1 MMFEAPSFF
10 GTTDEVTEIMHSS
23 KQGLVEM
30 KRPGRK
36 LATAERWKEIWEACP
51 ESVICPRGNVNMPHK
66 KIVMGWRHIC
76 CYRAKQFS
84 LQGQKCLASTNE

>member
-1 MMFEAPSFF
+1 MMFEAPLFF

-36 LATAERWKEIWEACP
+36 LATAERWKEICEACP
-51 ESVICPRGNVNMPHK
+51 ESVVCPRGNVNMSHK
-66 KIVMGWRHIC
+66 KIVMGWGHENR
-76 CYRAKQFS
+76 
-84 LQGQKCLASTNE
+84 